1 MTFTLY
7 SVTMIKEVM
16 ILQEWIYQK
25 YEQLAEK
32 TLKDIVSSPQEW
44 KKFLDTAAKMY
55 KYTFDEQV
63 LIHAQRPDSV
73 ACASF
78 EFWTDKMNLH
88 MKKGTQG
95 VKLLDRK
102 NHKLYY
108 VFTVEDTEPR
118 NNGKS
123 KDPEQFRWKYAPD
136 REVDVLNMISSQ
148 YNISDNSLQRGI
160 VRMAQAETLNF
171 IGRYIKQ
178 LQEKASELGLVL
190 TSDVAN
196 KFADVIVVSTAYA
209 TMKRCGLNVE
219 QTIKPQAFDKLAD
232 LDSRYAVLLG
242 QAVNVVAGRTLRQI
256 EKTVGLHVNQRRDS
270 YEELRRTRITESEV
284 LERNTLRSDYGSNEA
299 GRGSGSVHSG
309 LRGYGTGTGERTGS
323 DSDRQIRTSE
333 GEISSGIQGRQVHG
347 NVVDEHSYRSSETDR
362 RSGMGNGTADSQ
374 EYGRSGRSDGRNERH
389 GHDVLGRDD
398 EQLQTGSIGD
408 NNQRTDRSVNTNEK
422 AVSSENDAAFSSAGT
437 QFTLFETSE
446 TENTDSKSLSY
457 YDEDFVDS
465 IIEDEICTGM
475 PFALGKYDVDKFYHD
490 NKPSESEFAGYLKK
504 LYGSGGH
511 SGQGAVNWVRYDE
524 KGYNIEL
531 TTKYGNK
538 NIHQTWNE
546 FARRMSALIAADKY
560 ISSSDRQSLL
570 KEAKYIL
577 AYGDAIAYGNAEK
590 HRERI
595 DKAKEII
602 SHFSGSTEKMST
614 FRADEADMEERGAKS
629 RFKAN
634 IEAIQTLK
642 NTEND
647 SRLATP
653 EEQAVMAKY
662 SGWGGLHQAFDPDNE
677 KWAKEFETLRDL
689 LTIDEYDAAR
699 SSTLTAYYTDTEV
712 ISAMYTAL
720 RKNGFTG
727 GKILDPAMGTGRFFA
742 AMPQEMM
749 DKSELHGVEID
760 SLTGRISQKLYPD
773 ANIIV
778 DGFEKTVYNDDAFDL
793 AVGNI
798 PFADYKLLEDRYD
811 KYNFRIHDH
820 FFAKSLDKVKP
831 GGVVAFITSTG
842 TLDKKNDKTRRY
854 IAQRA
859 ELIGAVRLPNNAF
872 TGTEVTSDIVFLQKR
887 KEMISEADLPDWVNT
902 VKTDEGFTINS
913 YFQQNP
919 DMILGKLVPG
929 NKLYGSS
936 DSCMCEPLPNR
947 KLSTLLE
954 IALSK
959 IRFTVS
965 EKSTRNVLPEISD
978 IAKDERKFSYISIG
992 NNLYY
997 NSDKGPEMYEGSLKN
1012 SQRIIAMTQIRGCLR
1027 TLIKQQTDN
1036 LPDDVVKRSQERL
1049 GGLYDDFVS
1058 KYGYI
1063 SSKENHKLFGEDI
1076 SYPLIA
1082 SLERDK
1088 NGKVEK
1094 ADIFYRRT
1102 INPDIQITHT
1112 NTAVEALAVS
1122 IAKRGYVDIEFMS
1135 QLTGKT
1141 DEKVI
1146 DELHGVVFENPVTES
1161 YETADE
1167 YLSGNIREK
1176 LDYLI
1181 ENYPDDPKYAVNI
1194 EALKAAMPKK
1204 LEAGDIDVRLGATWI
1219 DTEYVQEFMNE
1230 TFHIPYYLQRNI
1242 TVQYSAYTAEWKI
1255 DGKSVYNDNVIT
1267 NDKFG
1272 VAGVRN
1278 AYQLLEDSLNLKHT
1292 IVKDKIVR
1300 DGKETYVIN
1309 PRATELAQEKQKML
1323 QNEFKSW
1330 IFKDPDRRN
1339 DLVEKY
1345 NRIFNSRKPREYD
1358 GSHIEFVGMNNEIKL
1373 REHQKNAVAHALY
1386 GGNTLFAHEVG
1397 AGKTYEMIATA
1408 MEGKRLGLHHKS
1420 LIVVPNHLTEQMG
1433 KDFMQL
1439 YPNANILVA
1448 GAKDFTKQNRQK
1460 LFAKIST
1467 GDMDA
1472 IIIGHSQLI
1481 KIPVSQERQMKCIN
1495 EQINEIVESIREI
1508 KRQNG
1513 DTFQVKQM
1521 EKAKI
1526 RLQNDLQSL
1535 TSKPVRDDVIDFEEL
1550 GVDKLFV
1557 DEAHYFKNLFLATKM
1572 GNISGISSNKDV
1584 QKTAD
1589 LYMKCQYLD
1598 EITGGKGVV
1607 FATGTPVSNSI
1618 SEIYLMQKY
1627 LQHDL
1632 LKETGMN
1639 FFDAWAANFAQ
1650 TVTENQLLPE
1660 GNGYQLKTRFAN
1672 FTNLPEL
1679 MCMFREVA
1687 DIKTADTLDLKVPEC
1702 EAITVVAKP
1711 TKTQEKLI
1719 ESLGSRAKEIRLRK
1733 VLPTQDNM
1741 LNITTDGKKIGLDQ
1755 RLIDPLLPDEE
1766 GSKVNMCVDN
1776 VYDIWQKTSENKST
1790 QLIFSDLGVPQD
1802 PADEKKNG
1810 KKFCVYDD
1818 IKTKLVSKGVPAE
1831 EIAFIHNAK
1840 TDEDKAKLFAKVRT
1854 GEVRILIGSTLK
1866 MGAGTNVQNKVV
1878 ASHDLDVPCKPAD
1891 MEQRRGRMV
1900 RQGNENEKVQ
1910 LFRYVTEGT
1919 FDAYMYQMLENKQK
1933 FISQIMTSKS
1943 PVRSCEDV
1951 DDVTLSYAEIKALS
1965 AGNPLIKE
1973 KMDLDV
1979 EVTKLKM
1986 LRANHDNL
1994 QFKLEDNIVKVFP
2007 KQISQL
2013 EARIE
2018 KINDDIKHL
2027 NTISGEEFPGIKIGD
2042 KFISDK
2048 SEAGEEM
2055 LNAIRKSSVGGGHN
2069 NIAEYKGFEI
2079 AVTFD
2084 TLAQKYIGQVK
2095 NNETYKIDFGS
2106 SGSGNITRLDNLL
2119 NADMLSKIC
2128 DHTAEGLSEVRKQL
2142 EDAKAEYGK
2151 PFVYEKELHEK
2162 SERLATLT
2170 EMLDVNANAELEQM
2184 LIADPY
2190 YIELN
2195 AFEIA
2200 VLEQNDIKHEVSDTA
2215 SNDVKVVKIERE
2227 DKEKVKELI
2236 SIEKGLK
2243 K

>member
-1 MTFTLY
+1 
-7 SVTMIKEVM
+7 
-16 ILQEWIYQK
+16 
-25 YEQLAEK
+25 
-32 TLKDIVSSPQEW
+32 
-44 KKFLDTAAKMY
+44 
-55 KYTFDEQV
+55 
-63 LIHAQRPDSV
+63 
-73 ACASF
+73 
-78 EFWTDKMNLH
+78 
-88 MKKGTQG
+88 
-95 VKLLDRK
+95 
-102 NHKLYY
+102 
-108 VFTVEDTEPR
+108 
-118 NNGKS
+118 
-123 KDPEQFRWKYAPD
+123 
-136 REVDVLNMISSQ
+136 
-148 YNISDNSLQRGI
+148 
-160 VRMAQAETLNF
+160 
-171 IGRYIKQ
+171 
-178 LQEKASELGLVL
+178 
-190 TSDVAN
+190 
-196 KFADVIVVSTAYA
+196 
-209 TMKRCGLNVE
+209 
-219 QTIKPQAFDKLAD
+219 
-232 LDSRYAVLLG
+232 
-242 QAVNVVAGRTLRQI
+242 
-256 EKTVGLHVNQRRDS
+256 
-270 YEELRRTRITESEV
+270 
-284 LERNTLRSDYGSNEA
+284 
-299 GRGSGSVHSG
+299 
-309 LRGYGTGTGERTGS
+309 
-323 DSDRQIRTSE
+323 
-333 GEISSGIQGRQVHG
+333 
-347 NVVDEHSYRSSETDR
+347 
-362 RSGMGNGTADSQ
+362 MGNGTADSQ
-374 EYGRSGRSDGRNERH
+374 EHGRSGRSDRGYEKY

-398 EQLQTGSIGD
+398 EQLQAGSIGD
-408 NNQRTDRSVNTNEK
+408 NNQGTDRNLNENGE
-422 AVSSENDAAFSSAGT
+422 AVSSENDAAFSSVGT

-446 TENTDSKSLSY
+446 NENTDGKSLSY
-457 YDEDFVDS
+457 YDEDFIDS

-511 SGQGAVNWVRYDE
+511 SGQGAVNWVFYDK

-538 NIHQTWNE
+538 NIHQTWSE
-546 FARRMSALIAADKY
+546 LARRTAALIDANKY

-570 KEAKYIL
+570 KNAKFIL
-577 AYGDAIAYGNAEK
+577 AYGDEEK
-590 HRERI
+590 HSERI

-602 SHFSGSTEKMST
+602 SYFSGSTEKIST
-614 FRADEADMEERGAKS
+614 FRAGEADTEERGAKS

-634 IEAIQTLK
+634 IEAIKTLK
-642 NTEND
+642 ITENA
-647 SRLATP
+647 SRRATP

-662 SGWGGLHQAFDPDNE
+662 SGWGGLHQAFDPDND
-677 KWAKEFETLRDL
+677 KWEKEFETLRNL

-699 SSTLTAYYTDTEV
+699 ASTLTAYYTDTEI
-712 ISAMYTAL
+712 ISAMYTNL

-760 SLTGRISQKLYPD
+760 SITGRISQKLYPE
-773 ANIIV
+773 ANVIV

-798 PFADYKLLEDRYD
+798 PFADYKLPEDRYD

-820 FFAKSLDKVKP
+820 FFAKALDKVKP

-842 TLDKKNDKTRRY
+842 TLDKKNDKTRKY

-859 ELIGAVRLPNNAF
+859 ELIGAIRLPNNAF

-919 DMILGKLVPG
+919 DMVLGKLVPG

-936 DSCMCEPLPNR
+936 DSCMCEPIPNR

-959 IRFTVS
+959 VRFTVS

-992 NNLYY
+992 DKLYY
-997 NSDKGPEMYEGSLKN
+997 NSDKGPEAYEGSLVNAK
-1012 SQRIIAMTQIRGCLR
+1012 RIIAMTQIRDTLR
-1027 TLIKQQTDN
+1027 LLIKQQTDN
-1036 LPDDVVKRSQERL
+1036 LPDDIVKRSQEHL
-1049 GGLYDDFVS
+1049 SSLYDDFVS

-1063 SSKENHKLFGEDI
+1063 SSKENHKLFCEDV
-1076 SYPLIA
+1076 SYPLIC
-1082 SLERDK
+1082 SLEHEK
-1088 NGKVEK
+1088 NGKIEK

-1135 QLTGKT
+1135 QLTGKS

-1146 DELHGVVFENPVTES
+1146 DELHGVVFENPVTKA

-1181 ENYPDDPKYAVNI
+1181 ENYPDASKYAVNI

-1219 DTEYVQEFMNE
+1219 DPEYVQKFMNE

-1255 DGKSVYNDNVIT
+1255 DGKSVYNNNVIT
-1267 NDKFG
+1267 TDKFG

-1292 IVKDKIVR
+1292 IVKDKIER

-1330 IFKDPDRRN
+1330 IFKEPDRRN

-1345 NRIFNSRKPREYD
+1345 NRLFNSRKPREYD

-1481 KIPVSQERQMKCIN
+1481 KIPVSKERQMKCIN
-1495 EQINEIVESIREI
+1495 EQINEIVESISEI

-1535 TSKPVRDDVIDFEEL
+1535 TNKPVRDDVIDFEEL

-1687 DIKTADTLDLKVPEC
+1687 DIKTADTLNLKVPEC
-1702 EAITVVAKP
+1702 EALTIVAKP

-1719 ESLGSRAKEIRLRK
+1719 ESLGSRAKDIRLRK

-1776 VYDIWQKTSENKST
+1776 VYDIWQRTSENRST

-1810 KKFCVYDD
+1810 TKFCVYDD
-1818 IKTKLVSKGVPAE
+1818 IKNKLVSRGVPAE

-1986 LRANHDNL
+1986 LKANHDNL
-1994 QFKLEDNIVKVFP
+1994 QFKLEDNIVKIFP
-2007 KQISQL
+2007 KQISRL

-2018 KINDDIKHL
+2018 KINDDIKHI
-2027 NTISGEEFPGIKIGD
+2027 NTMSGEEFPGIKIGD
-2042 KFISDK
+2042 KFIADK

-2055 LNAIRKSSVGGGHN
+2055 LNAIRKASVGGGYN

-2079 AVTFD
+2079 AVAFD
-2084 TLAQKYIGQVK
+2084 TLSQKYIGQIK
-2095 NNETYKIDFGS
+2095 NNETYRIEFGS

-2119 NADMLSKIC
+2119 NPDALSKMC
-2128 DHTAEGLSEVRKQL
+2128 DQTLENLSEVRKQF
-2142 EDAKAEYGK
+2142 EDAKSECGK
-2151 PFVYEKELHEK
+2151 PFVHEKELYEK
-2162 SERLATLT
+2162 SARLAELT
-2170 EMLDVNANAELEQM
+2170 EMLDINANAELEQTRVS
-2184 LIADPY
+2184 DPY
-2190 YIELN
+2190 YMELN
-2195 AFEIA
+2195 DCEIA
-2200 VLEQNDIKHEVSDTA
+2200 MLEQSNIKHEVSDAA
-2215 SNDVKVVKIERE
+2215 SADVKVVKIERE
-2227 DKEKVKELI
+2227 DKARVKELI
-2236 SIEKGLK
+2236 SNNQGLK